1 MNKFILIL
9 LLNLFILGCNK
20 KLITNEKNCID
31 KDKIIEDAACIE
43 IYKPVCG
50 CNNVTY
56 SNECYASKN
65 GLTNWE
71 SGVCN

>member
-1 MNKFILIL
+1 MRLP
-9 LLNLFILGCNK
+9 CC
-20 KLITNEKNCID
+20 LITHLHNKIIRIS
-31 KDKIIEDAACIE
+31 KKFRLKIIEDAACIE
-43 IYKPVCG
+43 IYQPVCG

-56 SNECYASKN
+56 SNECYASIN